1 MKDVMT
7 FLMRDELLNADII
20 DCLRFGGEV
29 IKSTDDGVLVRTAK
43 TIYAIDALSKESY
56 IELGKYV
63 PKEKGVDICAHQPR
77 FAPVLAEGRSEDTK
91 LLPCWEYVHSKEL
104 IEEKKLDGISFR
116 ELNAD
121 DLPFVYD
128 NYGETKEYIDRCFKG
143 GMIGAFEGEK
153 CVGFIGLHPNGE
165 VGLLQVLGA
174 YRKRG
179 IGTGLEARMTNRRIK
194 EGHTPYNFVVVGN
207 EASIKLQDALGYKK
221 AERMVT
227 WVLEK

>member
-1 MKDVMT
+1 MT

-29 IKSTDDGVLVRTAK
+29 LKSTDDGVLIRTAE
-43 TIYAIDALSKESY
+43 TIYVIDALSREAYTELEKY
-56 IELGKYV
+56 IPRGI
-63 PKEKGVDICAHQPR
+63 GIDICAHQPR
-77 FAPVLAEGRSEDTK
+77 FAPVLAEGRSENTK
-91 LLPCWEYVHSKEL
+91 LLPCWEYVHGKEL
-104 IEEKKLDGISFR
+104 IEEKEICGISFR
-116 ELNAD
+116 ELDAK

-143 GMIGAFEGEK
+143 GMTGAFEGEK

-165 VGLLQVLGA
+165 VGLLKVLEA

-179 IGTGLEARMTNRRIK
+179 IGAGLEARMTNRRIK

-207 EASIKLQDALGYKK
+207 EVSEKLQTALGYKK